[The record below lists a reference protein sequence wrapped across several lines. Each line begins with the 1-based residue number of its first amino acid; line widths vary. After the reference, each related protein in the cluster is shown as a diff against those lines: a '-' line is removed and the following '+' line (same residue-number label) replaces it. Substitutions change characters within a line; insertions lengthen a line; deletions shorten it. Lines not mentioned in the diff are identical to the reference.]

1 MPQRQ
6 ITLKEVA
13 QKAGVSI
20 MTASRA
26 LRNQANV
33 TEDTREKVQKAA
45 QQLNYR
51 PNPLVSALM
60 SYRRASRVIRDT
72 LTLAFITN
80 FSRADD
86 WRTLRINQ
94 DFFEGAAQACMRHG
108 YKLEEFWLRE
118 PGMSARRLSSILYS
132 RNINGLLIAPLPVAL
147 GHLRLEWPIFSAV
160 ALGYSLAW
168 PRLHRAV
175 NHQFRSIRTALRR
188 LRKLGYHRVGLALR
202 ASIDER
208 VEHHYTGGFLV
219 DQQRLGSAHRVPMHV
234 VPDRDWTEKNFAK
247 WFTKYRPEVVVS
259 HHEEVLE
266 WLTRMKRRVPQE
278 TGFIHL
284 NLPDTSGRL
293 AGVYQNGPEVGAA
306 AADFLVA
313 MLQRNERGIPEL
325 PHTILVEGTWIDGKT
340 LLPRSNYGGSE
351 YAKRRRDEQ
360 LRPLGT
366 PHRGDPSPRD
376 RGERKNRLSS

>member
-33 TEDTREKVQKAA
+33 TDSTRERVEKAA

-72 LTLAFITN
+72 LTIAFITN
-80 FSRADD
+80 FPRRDG

-94 DFFEGAAQACMRHG
+94 DFFDGAAQACMRHG

-118 PGMSARRLSSILYS
+118 ADMTTRRLSSILYS
-132 RNINGLLIAPLPVAL
+132 RNINGLLVAPLPVAL
-147 GHLRLEWPIFSAV
+147 GHMRLDWPNFSSV

-188 LRKLGYHRVGLALR
+188 LRKLGYQKIGLALR
-202 ASIDER
+202 ASIEER
-208 VEHHYTGGFLV
+208 VEHHYSGGFLV
-219 DQQRLGSAHRVPMHV
+219 DQQRITSAQRVPMHV
-234 VPDRDWTEKNFAK
+234 VADRDWTEKNFAK
-247 WFTKYRPEVVVS
+247 WFSKFRPEVVVS

-266 WLTRMKRRVPQE
+266 WLARMKVRVPQE
-278 TGFIHL
+278 TGFVHL
-284 NLPDTSGRL
+284 NLPDISGRL
-293 AGVYQNGPEVGAA
+293 AGIYQNGPEVGAA

-313 MLQRNERGIPEL
+313 MLHRNERGIPEL
-325 PHTILVEGTWIDGKT
+325 PHTILVEGTWINGKT
-340 LLPRSNYGGSE
+340 LLARSSYAGSE
-351 YAKRRRDEQ
+351 YSKRRLDEQ
-360 LRPLGT
+360 LRPLET
-366 PHRGDPSPRD
+366 LHT
-376 RGERKNRLSS
+376 

>member
-33 TEDTREKVQKAA
+33 TQNTRDKVQKAA
-45 QQLNYR
+45 AQLNYR

-60 SYRRASRVIRDT
+60 SYRRASRVVRDT
-72 LTLAFITN
+72 LTIAFLTN
-80 FSRADD
+80 FPRRDG

-94 DFFEGAAQACMRHG
+94 DFFDGAAQACMRHG

-118 PGMSARRLSSILYS
+118 ADMNSRRLSSILYS
-132 RNINGLLIAPLPVAL
+132 RNINGVLVAPLPVAL
-147 GHLRLEWPIFSAV
+147 GHIRLDWPNFSAV

-168 PRLHRAV
+168 PRLHRSV

-188 LRKLGYHRVGLALR
+188 LRKLGYHKVGLALR

-219 DQQRLGSAHRVPMHV
+219 DQQRIPAAYRVPLHM
-234 VPDRDWTEKNFAK
+234 VPDREWTEKSFVK
-247 WFTKYRPEVVVS
+247 WFSKHRPEVVVS

-266 WLTRMKRRVPQE
+266 WLARMKVRVPQDC
-278 TGFIHL
+278 GFIHL
-284 NLPDTSGRL
+284 NLPDNSGTV
-293 AGVYQNGPEVGAA
+293 AGIYQNGPEVGAA

-325 PHTILVEGTWIDGKT
+325 AHTILVEGTWTDGKT
-340 LLPRSNYGGSE
+340 LLPRSNYGGGE
-351 YAKRRRDEQ
+351 YSKRRREEQ
-360 LRPLGT
+360 LLPLEMA
-366 PHRGDPSPRD
+366 RQ
-376 RGERKNRLSS
+376 

>member
-1 MPQRQ
+1 MLVVTHPMPQRQ

-26 LRNQANV
+26 LRNQAKV
-33 TEDTREKVQKAA
+33 TEETRVKVHKAA
-45 QQLNYR
+45 QSLSYR

-72 LTLAFITN
+72 LTLAFVTN
-80 FSRADD
+80 FPRAED

-108 YKLEEFWLRE
+108 YKLEAFWLRE

-147 GHLRLEWPIFSAV
+147 GHMRLEWPIFSAV

-188 LRKLGYHRVGLALR
+188 LRKLGYYKVGLALR

-219 DQQRLGSAHRVPMHV
+219 DQQRLSPAQKIPLHV
-234 VPDRDWTEKNFAK
+234 VPDREWSEKSFGR
-247 WFTKYRPEVVVS
+247 WFTKHRPEVVVS

-266 WLTRMKRRVPQE
+266 WLARLKCRVPQE

-284 NLPDTSGRL
+284 NLPDASGRV

-306 AADFLVA
+306 
-313 MLQRNERGIPEL
+313 
-325 PHTILVEGTWIDGKT
+325 
-340 LLPRSNYGGSE
+340 
-351 YAKRRRDEQ
+351 
-360 LRPLGT
+360 
-366 PHRGDPSPRD
+366 
-376 RGERKNRLSS
+376 

>member
-33 TEDTREKVQKAA
+33 TEETREKVQKAA

-60 SYRRASRVIRDT
+60 SYRRASRVISDT

-80 FSRADD
+80 FPRADG

-118 PGMSARRLSSILYS
+118 PGMSARRLSSIFYS

-188 LRKLGYHRVGLALR
+188 LRKLGYHRVGLALC

-219 DQQRLGSAHRVPMHV
+219 DQQRLDSEHRVPMHV
-234 VPDRDWTEKNFAK
+234 VPDRDWTEKNFAR
-247 WFTKYRPEVVVS
+247 WFAKYRPEVVVS

-266 WLTRMKRRVPQE
+266 WLARLKRRVPQE

-340 LLPRSNYGGSE
+340 LLARSNYGGSE

-360 LRPLGT
+360 LRPSGT
-366 PHRGDPSPRD
+366 PH
-376 RGERKNRLSS
+376 KKAAILS

>member
-1 MPQRQ
+1 MPHRQ

-33 TEDTREKVQKAA
+33 TQVTRDKVQKAA
-45 QQLNYR
+45 AQLNYR

-72 LTLAFITN
+72 LTVAFLTN
-80 FSRADD
+80 FPRRDG

-118 PGMSARRLSSILYS
+118 SDMTARRLSSILYS
-132 RNINGLLIAPLPVAL
+132 RNINGILVAPLPVAL
-147 GHLRLEWPIFSAV
+147 GHIRLDWPNFSAV

-188 LRKLGYHRVGLALR
+188 LRKLGYHKVGLALR
-202 ASIDER
+202 SSIDER
-208 VEHHYTGGFLV
+208 VEHHYSGGFLV
-219 DQQRLGSAHRVPMHV
+219 DQQRIAPGFRVPMHV
-234 VPDRDWTEKNFAK
+234 VPDREWTEKNFAK
-247 WFTKYRPEVVVS
+247 WFTKHKPEVVVS

-266 WLTRMKRRVPQE
+266 WLARLKAKVPQE
-278 TGFIHL
+278 TGFVHL
-284 NLPDTSGRL
+284 NLPDTTGRI
-293 AGVYQNGPEVGAA
+293 AGIYQNGHEVGAA

-313 MLQRNERGIPEL
+313 MLHRNERGIPEL

-340 LLPRSNYGGSE
+340 LLTRSNYGGSE
-351 YAKRRRDEQ
+351 YSKRRREEQ
-360 LRPLGT
+360 LRPLET
-366 PHRGDPSPRD
+366 VQR
-376 RGERKNRLSS
+376 

>member
-1 MPQRQ
+1 MPERQ

-33 TEDTREKVQKAA
+33 TEATREKVEKAA

-60 SYRRASRVIRDT
+60 SYRRASRVIQDT
-72 LTLAFITN
+72 LTIAFLTN
-80 FSRADD
+80 FPRRDG

-94 DFFEGAAQACMRHG
+94 DFFDGAAQACMRHG

-118 PGMSARRLSSILYS
+118 SDMSARRLSSILYS
-132 RNINGLLIAPLPVAL
+132 RNINGVLIAPLPVAL
-147 GHLRLEWPIFSAV
+147 GHMRLEWPNFSAV
-160 ALGYSLAW
+160 ALGYSLAF

-175 NHQFRSIRTALRR
+175 NHQFRSIRKALRR
-188 LRKLGYHRVGLALR
+188 LRKLGYHKIGLALR
-202 ASIDER
+202 SSIDER

-219 DQQRLGSAHRVPMHV
+219 DQQRLTPAHRVPLHLV
-234 VPDRDWTEKNFAK
+234 ADRDWTEKNFAK
-247 WFTKYRPEVVVS
+247 WFTKNRPEVVVS

-266 WLTRMKRRVPQE
+266 WLACLKVRVPQDC
-278 TGFIHL
+278 GFVHL

-293 AGVYQNGPEVGAA
+293 AGIYQNGPEVGAA

-325 PHTILVEGTWIDGKT
+325 THTILVEGTWIDGKT
-340 LLPRSNYGGSE
+340 LVARNNYIGSE
-351 YAKRRRDEQ
+351 YSKRRPDEQ
-360 LRPLGT
+360 LRPLEML
-366 PHRGDPSPRD
+366 H
-376 RGERKNRLSS
+376 K

>member
-13 QKAGVSI
+13 QAAGVSI

-33 TEDTREKVQKAA
+33 TAATRERVQKAA
-45 QQLNYR
+45 AQLGYR

-60 SYRRASRVIRDT
+60 SYRRASRVIQDT
-72 LTLAFITN
+72 LTIGFVTN
-80 FSRADD
+80 FPRRDG
-86 WRTLRINQ
+86 WRKLKINA

-118 PGMSARRLSSILYS
+118 PDMTAKRLSSILYS

-147 GHLRLEWPIFSAV
+147 GHVRLEWEKFSAV

-175 NHQFRSIRTALRR
+175 NHQFRSMRMALRR
-188 LRKLGYHRVGLALR
+188 LRKMGYPRVGLALR
-202 ASIDER
+202 SSIDER
-208 VEHHYTGGFLV
+208 VEHHYTGGFLA
-219 DQQRLGSAHRVPMHV
+219 DQQRLSLRERVPLHV
-234 VPDRDWTEKNFAK
+234 LPDRLWSERAFGN
-247 WFTKYRPEVVVS
+247 WFDRHRPDVVLT
-259 HHEEVLE
+259 HHEEVLD
-266 WLTRMKRRVPQE
+266 WLSRLKVNVPGE
-278 TGFIHL
+278 VGVVHL
-284 NLPDTSGRL
+284 NCPDRSGRV

-313 MLQRNERGIPEL
+313 MIQRNEAGIPDL
-325 PHTILVEGTWIDGKT
+325 AHTILVDGTWVEGKT
-340 LLPRSNYGGSE
+340 LVSKTNYRRNE
-351 YAKRRRDEQ
+351 FTKRRSDSL
-360 LRPLGT
+360 LRPAETLRT
-366 PHRGDPSPRD
+366 PA
-376 RGERKNRLSS
+376 

>member
-26 LRNQANV
+26 LRNQASV
-33 TEDTREKVQKAA
+33 TETTRQKVEKAA

-72 LTLAFITN
+72 LTIALITN
-80 FSRADD
+80 FPKRDG
-86 WRTLRINQ
+86 WRSLRINQ
-94 DFFEGAAQACMRHG
+94 DFFDGATQACMRHG

-118 PGMSARRLSSILYS
+118 ADMSARRLSSILYS

-147 GHLRLEWPIFSAV
+147 GHMRLEWPNFSAV

-175 NHQFRSIRTALRR
+175 NHQFRSISTALRR
-188 LRKLGYHRVGLALR
+188 LRKLGYQKIGLALR
-202 ASIDER
+202 SSIDER
-208 VEHHYTGGFLV
+208 VEHHYSGGFLV
-219 DQQRLGSAHRVPMHV
+219 NQQRIVPAHRVPMHV
-234 VPDRDWTEKNFAK
+234 VAERDWTEKNFSK
-247 WFTKYRPEVVVS
+247 WFLKHRPEVVVS

-266 WLTRMKRRVPQE
+266 WLARLKVRVPHDA
-278 TGFIHL
+278 GFIHL

-293 AGVYQNGPEVGAA
+293 AGIYQNGPDVGAA

-313 MLQRNERGIPEL
+313 MLHRNERGIPEL

-340 LLPRSNYGGSE
+340 LLARSNYNGGE
-351 YAKRRRDEQ
+351 YSKRRRDEQ
-360 LRPLGT
+360 LRPLET
-366 PHRGDPSPRD
+366 LH
-376 RGERKNRLSS
+376 K